1 MSTPFFISWRYQRG
15 KQKNRLVSLISWFSS
30 IGIALGVAVLII
42 GLSAMNGFERELNN
56 RVLSVVPH
64 AELVSYNGNQNLPIH
79 NIKKLEEL
87 VKKSEKVT
95 ASSPFVSFTALI
107 ENGSQLKIAQ
117 VRGVDPQKQDQVSK
131 LSQFIDPKQWQDF
144 KTQFEANEDGLILGA
159 GIAKALEVEA
169 GDEVTLLIPQPT
181 EDGKLAQP
189 LRFNMS
195 VTGVLRLDGQLDHSY
210 ALIPLNKAQ
219 ELMEYQPNQV
229 SGLEISLANPFDVRT
244 LTMPQLNGYPQ
255 PLYLNTWVEKFGY
268 MYNDIQLIRTVM
280 YIAMVLVIGVACFNI
295 ISTLIMAVKDKQGD
309 IAILRTLGANNAF
322 IRRIFLWYGLL
333 SGMKGAVFGIILG
346 IILSLNLT
354 AIIKAIEG
362 FLGIKLLSDGI
373 YFVDFLPS
381 ELHWQDVGYVLL
393 ATIILSLFAS
403 LYPANRAAKLDPAK
417 VLSGH

>member
-1 MSTPFFISWRYQRG
+1 MSTPFFVSWRYQRG

-42 GLSAMNGFERELNN
+42 GLSAMNGFERELNS

-64 AELVSYNGNQNLPIH
+64 AELVSYNGNQSLPIH

-117 VRGVDPQKQDQVSK
+117 VRGIEPQKQDQVSK
-131 LSQFIDPKQWQDF
+131 LSQFIPNEQWQAFQQQAKAD
-144 KTQFEANEDGLILGA
+144 EDGLILGA

-189 LRFNMS
+189 LRFNMP
-195 VTGVLRLDGQLDHSY
+195 VTGVLRLEGQLDHSY

-362 FLGIKLLSDGI
+362 FLGIKLLSDGV

-403 LYPANRAAKLDPAK
+403 LYPANRAAKLEPAK

>member
-1 MSTPFFISWRYQRG
+1 MSTPFFVSWRYQRG

-42 GLSAMNGFERELNN
+42 GLSAMNGFERELNS

-64 AELVSYNGNQNLPIH
+64 AELVSYNGNQSLPIH

-117 VRGVDPQKQDQVSK
+117 VRGIEPQKQDKVSK
-131 LSQFIDPKQWQDF
+131 LSQFIPVEQWQAF
-144 KTQFEANEDGLILGA
+144 TAQFEADEDGLILGA

-322 IRRIFLWYGLL
+322 IRCIFLWYGLL

-362 FLGIKLLSDGI
+362 FLGIKLLSDGV

>member
-15 KQKNRLVSLISWFSS
+15 KQKNRLVSLIALFSN

-64 AELVSYNGNQNLPIH
+64 AELVSFQGNQSQPIFDS
-79 NIKKLEEL
+79 KKLEAL
-87 VKKSEKVT
+87 VKKAQNVT

-107 ENGSQLKIAQ
+107 ENGAQLKIAQ
-117 VRGVDPQKQDQVSK
+117 VRGVDPKKQDQVSQ
-131 LSQFIDPKQWQDF
+131 LSQFIPPEQWQAF
-144 KTQFEANEDGLILGA
+144 TQQFQADEDGLILGA

-189 LRFNMS
+189 LRFNLP
-195 VTGVLRLDGQLDHSY
+195 VTGILRLDGQLDHSY
-210 ALIPLNKAQ
+210 ALMPLNKAQ
-219 ELMEYQPNQV
+219 ELMEYQANEV
-229 SGLEISLANPFDVRT
+229 SGLEISLANPFDVQQ
-244 LTMPQLNGYPQ
+244 LDMPQLNGYTQ
-255 PLYLNTWVEKFGY
+255 PLYLNTWIDKFGY

-309 IAILRTLGANNAF
+309 IAILRTLGANNGF
-322 IRRIFLWYGLL
+322 IRRILLWYGLI
-333 SGMKGAVFGIILG
+333 SGMKGALFGILLG
-346 IILSLNLT
+346 VILSLNLT
-354 AIIKAIEG
+354 AIIKAIEAFFG
-362 FLGIKLLSDGI
+362 VKLLSDGV

-381 ELHWQDVGYVLL
+381 ELHWQDVAYVLA
-393 ATIILSLFAS
+393 ATIILSLCAS
-403 LYPANRAAKLDPAK
+403 LYPANRAAKLEPAK

>member
-15 KQKNRLVSLISWFSS
+15 KQKNRLVSLIALFSN
-30 IGIALGVAVLII
+30 IGISLGVAVLII

-64 AELVSYNGNQNLPIH
+64 AELVSFQGNQPQPIFDS
-79 NIKKLEEL
+79 KKLETL
-87 VKKSEKVT
+87 VKKSQNVT

-107 ENGSQLKIAQ
+107 ENGAQLKIAQ
-117 VRGVDPQKQDQVSK
+117 VRGVDPKKQDQVSQ
-131 LSQFIDPKQWQDF
+131 LSQFIPSEQWQAF
-144 KTQFEANEDGLILGA
+144 NQQFQADEDGLILGA

-189 LRFNMS
+189 LRFNLP
-195 VTGVLRLDGQLDHSY
+195 VTGILRLDGQLDHSY

-219 ELMEYQPNQV
+219 ELMEYQANEV
-229 SGLEISLANPFDVRT
+229 SGLEISLANPFDVQQ
-244 LTMPQLNGYPQ
+244 LEMPQLNGYAQ
-255 PLYLNTWVEKFGY
+255 PLYLNTWIDKFGY

-309 IAILRTLGANNAF
+309 IAILRTLGANNGF
-322 IRRIFLWYGLL
+322 IRRIFLWYGLI
-333 SGMKGAVFGIILG
+333 SGMKGALFGILLG
-346 IILSLNLT
+346 VILSLNLT
-354 AIIKAIEG
+354 AIIKAIEA
-362 FLGIKLLSDGI
+362 FFGIKLLSDGV

-381 ELHWQDVGYVLL
+381 ELHWQDVSYVLA
-393 ATIILSLFAS
+393 ATIILSLCAS
-403 LYPANRAAKLDPAK
+403 LYPANRAAKLEPAK
-417 VLSGH
+417 VLSGN

>member
-1 MSTPFFISWRYQRG
+1 MNTPFFISWRYQRG
-15 KQKNRLVSLISWFSS
+15 KQKNRLVSLISLFSS

-42 GLSAMNGFERELNN
+42 GLSAMNGFERELNQ

-64 AELVSYNGNQNLPIH
+64 AELVSFQGNQSVPIG
-79 NIKKLEEL
+79 NGSKLETL
-87 VKKSEKVT
+87 VKKTQNVT

-117 VRGVDPQKQDQVSK
+117 VRGVDPQKQDEVSR
-131 LSQFIDPKQWQDF
+131 LSQFIPTEQWQAFSQQF
-144 KTQFEANEDGLILGA
+144 KANEDGLILGA
-159 GIAKALEVEA
+159 GIAKALEVSV
-169 GDEVTLLIPQPT
+169 GDEVTMLIPQPT

-189 LRFNMS
+189 LRFNMP
-195 VTGVLRLDGQLDHSY
+195 VTGILRLEGQLDHSY
-210 ALIPLNKAQ
+210 ALIPINKAR
-219 ELMEYQPNQV
+219 ELMEYQPNEI
-229 SGLEISLANPFDVRT
+229 SGLEISLANPFDVQT
-244 LTMPQLNGYPQ
+244 LVMPQLNGYPQ
-255 PLYLNTWVEKFGY
+255 PLYLNTWIEKFGY

-309 IAILRTLGANNAF
+309 IAIQRTLGANNGF

-333 SGMKGAVFGIILG
+333 SGMKGAVCGIILG
-346 IILSLNLT
+346 VILSLNLT

-362 FLGIKLLSDGI
+362 FFGIKLLSDGV

-381 ELHWQDVGYVLL
+381 ELHWQDVAYVLL

-403 LYPANRAAKLDPAK
+403 LYPANRAAKLEPAK
-417 VLSGH
+417 VLSGN